1 MAENYR
7 SLSAEE
13 TQQIGQQLYR
23 KKKYQEA
30 LAAFTAVCWDSRQ
43 AETQP

>member
-1 MAENYR
+1 MTEIYR

-13 TQQIGQQLYR
+13 TRQIGQRLYR
-23 KKKYQEA
+23 AKKYREA
-30 LAAFTAVCWDSRQ
+30 LPAFTAVCWDSRQ